1 MNLELP
7 KVRKLS
13 DEEVDLKVSW
23 EMKKLKMNLQVL
35 AYALIRLAVIFGIGF
50 GLFWLVSL
58 WVK

>member
-1 MNLELP
+1 MIELP

-13 DEEVDLKVSW
+13 DEEVDMKVEW

-35 AYALIRLAVIFGIGF
+35 AYALMKLAVILIIGF